1 MASAT
6 GGSEA
11 TECDDNASAMAIHLA
26 ENIKTNNYMASSRK
40 NRHDVHS
47 SGEGS
52 SHKKLESAKFGH
64 TSGRGMAE
72 GLRRQTTKYPHG
84 LNVSIQTV
92 TINEQQHN
100 NSNSNNN
107 TNNNSSN
114 MNASSELNANYGYSR
129 ASTLRSSWGG
139 SNNNNDNKHQKNS
152 SEHLN
157 DDMRH
162 TSIHR
167 DTRAAAAATLDNCH
181 RKYRISMISS
191 PENLAEL
198 QMRRYKYPLTGN
210 YYLDTQD
217 ATSVKQP
224 PPLPVLRSYLQRFGR
239 WKYLRWP
246 IIFLASTLLF
256 FGLITYCIWLH
267 DVSVARERYQQRRR
281 QEVGKEAQ
289 LAVSEAQ
296 LINFVAN
303 TVDVWQ
309 RIDESGVATTTTTLS
324 SITTNTNV
332 AATTD
337 HNREHLQESTILRA
351 ISTQA
356 HQPPKQQQLTTPSK
370 GVVASGGKKQHKESF
385 VKDSEETTP
394 EATTYASAE
403 AAFIP
408 TNVLHYSGFNGHQ
421 NSFGVPIEEGHRILR
436 LFNKGLSPDQPF
448 IPTTKSLAKVS
459 PTIPPLPKFKPTH
472 AMSSGFRTTAQ
483 DNGCYSTTLPMCQGV
498 LDYDLTYN
506 STTKLQFNDQQAFQ
520 QLVASNCS
528 ARALEFICVTL
539 EPECRPSHIGILP
552 PCRRIC
558 KAVLEACSIIIANS
572 DALNELF
579 DCNVYPDSNDPHK
592 CEDPSRR
599 RDYCYDNEFA
609 CYDRTCIPQQWQ
621 CDNIKDCAAGE
632 DEESCLICDHQDE
645 FRCRSNE
652 KCVPES
658 VRCDLKYDCF
668 DGSDEEECDE
678 YGSGDGDEAVVT
690 FDEAALNSFPR
701 IFSYAS
707 FLSPNQTNEGLYTYI
722 TAAMDD
728 ENGTKFQVHEITN
741 RTSGISTEEVTN
753 SVPGDGPK
761 GFVNFRDSKE
771 IMMTSDT
778 ENKFKYS
785 SATTTTTSRLATT
798 NRSNNSLIGGSNK
811 VSFSATTPLQP
822 AASLRIAVTTE
833 PPNTAE
839 DDKTN
844 SDNNSKKA
852 PANTCAP
859 HQLRCV
865 SGKCITVNQ
874 LCDKKIDCPDGA
886 DELMC
891 VYNEQRSSTTTT
903 MRSSTDVGPSRSRS
917 VRMQSSTTPA
927 STMRADKRS
936 LTRTTIKRKVKI

>member
-6 GGSEA
+6 GDREA
-11 TECDDNASAMAIHLA
+11 IECDGNASAMTINMA
-26 ENIKTNNYMASSRK
+26 ETGKINNYMASSRK
-40 NRHDVHS
+40 NRHDAHS
-47 SGEGS
+47 NNEGPS
-52 SHKKLESAKFGH
+52 IKLESAKFGH
-64 TSGRGMAE
+64 TSGRTAE
-72 GLRRQTTKYPHG
+72 GLRRQATKYPHG
-84 LNVSIQTV
+84 LNISIQTV
-92 TINEQQHN
+92 TTNEDQHN
-100 NSNSNNN
+100 TTSNGN
-107 TNNNSSN
+107 NNNSSSN
-114 MNASSELNANYGYSR
+114 NNGSLHASSDLNANYGYSR

-139 SNNNNDNKHQKNS
+139 NNNDKRQTKS
-152 SEHLN
+152 DLN
-157 DDMRH
+157 DSIRH
-162 TSIHR
+162 TSNGSG
-167 DTRAAAAATLDNCH
+167 AVATSDNGH
-181 RKYRISMISS
+181 RKYRISMNSS

-224 PPLPVLRSYLQRFGR
+224 PPLPVLRTYLQRFGR

-256 FGLITYCIWLH
+256 FGIITYCMWLH
-267 DVSVARERYQQRRR
+267 DVSVARERYQRRR
-281 QEVGKEAQ
+281 QEVSKEAQ
-289 LAVSEAQ
+289 LADNEAQ

-303 TVDVWQ
+303 TLDVWQ
-309 RIDESGVATTTTTLS
+309 RVDESIATTT
-324 SITTNTNV
+324 SISAISTTNSNV
-332 AATTD
+332 AITTD
-337 HNREHLQESTILRA
+337 HNRQHLQESTILRA

-356 HQPPKQQQLTTPSK
+356 RQPPAKQQQLTTFKYVVPSK
-370 GVVASGGKKQHKESF
+370 GVVAAEKKQHSK
-385 VKDSEETTP
+385 VGVDKDRDETMSET
-394 EATTYASAE
+394 TTYASAE
-403 AAFIP
+403 AALIP

-436 LFNKGLSPDQPF
+436 LFNNGLSPNQPF
-448 IPTTKSLAKVS
+448 NPTTKSLTKVS
-459 PTIPPLPKFKPTH
+459 PTIPPLAKSKPTH

-506 STTKLQFNDQQAFQ
+506 STTKLQLNDQQAFQ
-520 QLVASNCS
+520 QLVHSNCS
-528 ARALEFICVTL
+528 TRALEFICVTL

-558 KAVLEACSIIIANS
+558 KAVLEACSIIIANW

-579 DCNVYPDSNDPHK
+579 DCNIYPDSNDPHK
-592 CEDPSRR
+592 CEDPTRR

-678 YGSGDGDEAVVT
+678 YGSGDETAVT

-722 TAAMDD
+722 TAATDD

-761 GFVNFRDSKE
+761 SFVNFRDSKE

-785 SATTTTTSRLATT
+785 SAATTARLATT
-798 NRSNNSLIGGSNK
+798 HRNNNSLISSGNK
-811 VSFSATTPLQP
+811 ASFGATTPLQP
-822 AASLRIAVTTE
+822 AASMRIAITTE
-833 PPNTAE
+833 PSNTSADDE
-839 DDKTN
+839 DND
-844 SDNNSKKA
+844 DSKRKK

-865 SGKCITVNQ
+865 SGECITVNQ

-891 VYNEQRSSTTTT
+891 IYKEQRSSTTTT
-903 MRSSTDVGPSRSRS
+903 MRSSTDAPSNRIRS
-917 VRMQSSTTPA
+917 VRTQSTTVA
-927 STMRADKRS
+927 ATTIRTDKRS
-936 LTRTTIKRKVKI
+936 LTRTTIKRKVKT